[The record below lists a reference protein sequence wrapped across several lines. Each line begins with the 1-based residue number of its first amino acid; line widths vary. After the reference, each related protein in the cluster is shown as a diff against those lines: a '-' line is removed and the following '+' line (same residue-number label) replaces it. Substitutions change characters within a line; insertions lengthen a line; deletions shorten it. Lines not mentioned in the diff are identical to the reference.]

1 MTDMRAVLTATLL
14 CAVLLSACTTTPAGS
29 GGAPA
34 TPAQTAAPV
43 VPAAATPAPVK
54 TPAAPSAMPSDDPYG
69 YGY

>member
-1 MTDMRAVLTATLL
+1 MTDMRALQSATLL
-14 CAVLLSACTTTPAGS
+14 AALLLCACGTTPTGS

-34 TPAQTAAPV
+34 APAHTVAPV
-43 VPAAATPAPVK
+43 VPAAVTPAPLK